1 MDDLDDDNGPS
12 DTGDPKCER
21 SQAPSLSPSHTCP
34 LGDADNDDD
43 DPLDLDAEDT
53 PGLQELHVGLKPLPL
68 PEDGEALDSEGEIED
83 DLPYGADKE
92 VNSTMI
98 NMMVELGD
106 HDERD
111 MEWLPAKEWK
121 IINTRKKGV
130 VSFQDVNVRV
140 LTMPSGKRK
149 THYHGPDVA
158 SKLAQAQWWPHY
170 VHTMQ
175 NQTRLTD
182 HMFIKS
188 SSQSPHLHSPASSRA
203 ASTVPLVA
211 LSCVPSI
218 APSPSIPTSPEPS
231 SDSPSSGDSLH
242 ASPVLWAPDSP

>member
-1 MDDLDDDNGPS
+1 
-12 DTGDPKCER
+12 
-21 SQAPSLSPSHTCP
+21 

-158 SKLAQAQWWPHY
+158 SKSA
-170 VHTMQ
+170 
-175 NQTRLTD
+175 
-182 HMFIKS
+182 
-188 SSQSPHLHSPASSRA
+188 
-203 ASTVPLVA
+203 
-211 LSCVPSI
+211 
-218 APSPSIPTSPEPS
+218 
-231 SDSPSSGDSLH
+231 
-242 ASPVLWAPDSP
+242 